1 MTFSSFQWPS
11 QFKLS
16 STFFPFIFHHHF
28 QCVYVRYLAGWLSC
42 LHFCCRWSKM
52 MRPPPP
58 LFNKSV
64 CFGGDA
70 VFLCNALFVK
80 IAPFLPP
87 QDRFINALVRQIRL
101 LPEIDAAALSR
112 FLRQLSFFY
121 LSFSFRPLRQASRQF
136 TVNSFFFFFF
146 FLKQA
151 LFCFLLSFV
160 PLFFTTININWVAQW
175 RIAFFHLPPPFFS
188 FFDDIQRVIIQS
200 IHLHCVCFACF
211 FISET
216 CISFV
221 G

>member
-1 MTFSSFQWPS
+1 MNNNSRITIAVAIRERNWQTGNDYDRLMIDSMTFSSFQWPS

-112 FLRQLSFFY
+112 FLRQLSFFIY
-121 LSFSFRPLRQASRQF
+121 PFPFDPCGRQAG
-136 TVNSFFFFFF
+136 NS
-146 FLKQA
+146 
-151 LFCFLLSFV
+151 
-160 PLFFTTININWVAQW
+160 P
-175 RIAFFHLPPPFFS
+175 
-188 FFDDIQRVIIQS
+188 
-200 IHLHCVCFACF
+200 
-211 FISET
+211 
-216 CISFV
+216 
-221 G
+221 